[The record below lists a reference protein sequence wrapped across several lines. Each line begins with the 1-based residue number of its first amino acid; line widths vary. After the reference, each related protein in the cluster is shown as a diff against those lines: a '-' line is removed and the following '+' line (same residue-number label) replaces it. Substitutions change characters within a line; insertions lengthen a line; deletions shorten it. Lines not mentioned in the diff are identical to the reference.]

1 MRSLALTVVGAA
13 LFLGA
18 CGSDPDPWTAYG
30 SQAAGA
36 TAGVRTLVSSVYGVD
51 ESCEPLPLPAIA
63 ISEPP
68 KLGTVTVEQTVAS
81 VADPDGECDGRSVPA
96 AGVFYEAPAGTVG
109 TDQLTFVEQLHGSQP
124 DRVHTVI
131 IRVR

>member
-13 LFLGA
+13 LFVGG
-18 CGSDPDPWTAYG
+18 CGSAPDPWTAYQ
-30 SQAAGA
+30 SHSAGA
-36 TAGVRTLVSSVYGVD
+36 TAGVRTLVSSLYGVD
-51 ESCEPLPLPAIA
+51 EACAPLPLPAVA
-63 ISEPP
+63 VSQTP

-81 VADPDGECDGRSVPA
+81 VVDPGGECDGRSVPA

-109 TDQLTFVEQLHGSQP
+109 TDQLTFVEQVEGGRP
-124 DRVHTVI
+124 DRAHTVF